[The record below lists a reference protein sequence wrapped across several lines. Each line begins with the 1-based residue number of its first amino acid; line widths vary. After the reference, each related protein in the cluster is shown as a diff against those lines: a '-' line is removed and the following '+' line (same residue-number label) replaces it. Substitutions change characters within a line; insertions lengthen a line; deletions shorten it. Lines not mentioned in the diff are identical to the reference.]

1 MGIETDLNVNPYY
14 DDFDETKDFHR
25 VLFKPAV
32 PLQARE
38 ITQLQTILQN
48 QVEKFGQFTFK
59 EGSIV
64 KGCTFT
70 YDRSIKYAKILDKDS
85 TGLDVNTALFAEG
98 DYLRNNANLVSRIVK
113 TANGLESQNPDLNT
127 LFFNYLNS
135 SNNAANV
142 ATSYIKGEELEVY
155 PASTSIANIIFTGI
169 PNDVFLNNN
178 DTISVSSNLKGTGF
192 SGNVVT
198 TDGTNQFLSVK
209 VNANGAGFSVDDL
222 PTATIVAANGGVFT
236 NGTSSSNTT
245 FDLAAAISS
254 GTVTVSVNLQK
265 TSNVTIGDSTFES
278 AGNSEF
284 NILGSAFQMKVQDGV
299 IFQKGTFQR
308 FAEQDIIVSKYTSRP
323 NELCVGVTTNESFV
337 NSSIDTSLLDNASG
351 FANENA
357 PGADRLKLQPVL
369 VVNTINNAVASN
381 NFLRLVEFQHGM
393 PVKLNSQA
401 SLSGL
406 GEVLERRLYETNGD
420 YVVNPLSLGSEQIVG
435 NSNTIAIAVGAGV
448 GYNKGKRFEL
458 INTSRLQL
466 PKATSTESISQQEV
480 SINYGNYVEV
490 DEYVG
495 QFGIATNDRVLIM
508 GSQFNSVSAANS
520 STYDISSNSVAAWT
534 DANTTLSYAGTTGNV
549 VGHARVRAVEQLSS
563 EPNKSNSKFNLY
575 IYDVQMNTG
584 KSFTNDAKSIFH
596 YSGGEY
602 TGSLSQTNQAHR
614 GIADLVLV
622 SNQARIL
629 DQSPEDKD
637 LLFPLGQVGIK
648 TISNNASFTY
658 ESSASGEFTTGGSDS
673 ITKSSPDNWGFG
685 TSDTYLTEVQENEL
699 TIVAN
704 NTVVAA
710 ANFDDTVT
718 INTANAATS
727 KVLTTINTTDVFE
740 GDYVRVANTTSN
752 GGIYQVI
759 KKADSSIT
767 LDRAVTGV
775 ANTSTAN
782 VAIAYPYGRVISL
795 KNRTTANAAISDSG
809 RILTI
814 NLGRTLSSTLSFDV
828 LHNVRNTSSGGI
840 IKAYKT
846 SEAAI
851 YTSNNVGANSGP
863 WSLGIADA
871 QSLVKVYVSAN
882 STAIVQASNALAN
895 AIANGTMTDRTN
907 EFELVTGQEGS
918 KYGLAK
924 LKLKSGSTYSPGN
937 ATLAVTFRHFVNDSG
952 SGYASFQSYAP
963 IINDE
968 LPNSNTTITTQEIPT
983 FISNLSGAEYSL
995 RDCVDFRPYVT
1006 NTATVEGTF
1015 LDADASINPS
1025 AAEQISGTQYTST
1038 PNKPWTSDITYYLP
1052 RKDRLVL
1059 EEGKLTIIRGNPST
1073 NPELPAKP
1081 PSAMQLGTIDVPV
1094 YPSLDSITASGYKRP
1109 DLAVKIRTTQLK
1121 RYTMQDI
1128 KTIDDRIN
1136 NLEYYT
1142 SLNLLEKQTADEV
1155 IPGRNDPTE
1164 NRFKNG
1170 FIVDNFTNKT
1180 TGNPL
1185 NTEFK
1190 AGFDIARKTLTPK
1203 FEQYSVAL
1211 KFKSGSNIAD
1221 YGDVLTT
1228 KSQLRKIIQQP
1239 NATQSRRCTSAF
1251 WQYNGDITLYPD
1263 YLSDTDVTHNPEE
1276 QITID
1281 VDIASGTIALLDELN
1296 KYIPIQQT
1304 EQEIID
1310 QSESTISL
1318 GTVTSADGLTSTE
1331 TFRTIQTKKI
1341 KETTKGIAVGSKNT
1355 IKKVGEFVTDISFQP
1370 YIPATTI
1377 RFIARGLRPNLKHY
1391 AFFDDVNVTTFV
1403 APGGIINTIDSGK
1416 DDLDLIST
1424 RRAKQMIFPQGKK
1437 GTQLTANSTGG
1448 LAGLFF
1454 LPAKLFMAGERKFAL
1469 TDVENLSQISDTVSS
1484 ASANFNCFNFAIEK
1498 GDVNQSTRS
1507 PILSSTETGRIFSST
1522 TNSEFQVVTTL
1533 PDDDGG
1539 IGANTDPG
1547 ETPNTVFDD
1556 TRLRPCEDVNP
1567 PEPIDWWEP
1576 EDERGGGGG
1585 RRQPGRIVPCQ
1596 ECPEAFL
1603 EQLDARGINAR
1614 NRWSAARGLGLTS
1627 QEFQCAQFVDP
1638 LAQSFLLQGTMFDGS
1653 TTGYIRGL
1661 DLYFAEKNP
1670 TLGALVELREVQ
1682 NGLPSNKV
1690 LPFGKVTLKSQNI
1703 NTSTDGTVATRVL
1716 FKAPVAVDTSKEYAF
1731 VIKPE
1736 GNNPETKIFTS
1747 KAGQNSLQT
1756 GIAINQ
1762 DWGDGSMFLSSNDR
1776 TWTPYA
1782 DEDAK
1787 FTIYA
1792 SHFNT
1797 TDATIELTNEDH
1809 EFLKLGT
1816 INGNFTPGEE
1826 VFQLGT
1832 VASANISFQ
1841 TTSANVV
1848 AGTTVDLSL
1857 LGLNPGNRIVVENAN
1872 AEYDVVEVKTANS
1885 SMITLRGAPS
1895 ITESATDG
1903 GKIRFT
1909 PSGTFKQLDANT
1921 NTMLVNDSTATNSTF
1936 LFTASNTLI
1945 GATSGANCVITSVE
1959 DTNITYFE
1967 PMLYNN
1973 VPNRTS
1979 INTRFKATHVANNTV
1994 ATYKRIKT
2002 NDRNYPLEPVKV
2014 RSKSNEISGT
2024 TINKSLFV
2032 KYMFA
2037 SDNKYTAP
2045 FVDMQSQS
2053 LKVYENI
2060 INNDVTNEHITEG
2073 GSAAAK
2079 YVSRT
2084 VTLGD
2089 GLDAEDIKVFV
2100 NAYKPINTD
2109 IKVYAK
2115 AISQSDEVGFSD
2127 GVWSE
2132 LQRTKNTN
2140 KVSSN
2145 ENRNDVIEYGFEFKD
2160 APASTLK
2167 AGSITFSNNSTT
2179 ITGTG
2184 SNFQGSNNG
2193 VGTTDGDFKVGDLVK
2208 IDNPP
2213 FDANTNFQISM
2224 VTAIASNTS
2233 MTIADPIA
2241 IGDEIDGRQISKVDA
2256 DAKNTIFRDPQP
2268 DESGISYLATY
2279 YNTNNEKQV
2288 GYKYLAIKIVMTGT
2302 TTSVAPYIQD
2312 YRALAVSL

>member
-85 TGLDVNTALFAEG
+85 SGLDINTALFAEG
-98 DYLRNNANLVSRIVK
+98 DYLRNNANLVSRVVK
-113 TANGLESQNPDLNT
+113 TAGGLESQNPDLNT

-135 SNNAANV
+135 SNAASP
-142 ATSYIKGEELEVY
+142 ATSYLKGEELEVY
-155 PASTSIANIIFTGI
+155 PASTSVANIIFTGI
-169 PNDVFLNNN
+169 PNDVFVNNN

-209 VNANGAGFSVDDL
+209 VTANGTGFSVDDL

-245 FDLAAAISS
+245 FDLATAISNGS
-254 GTVTVSVNLQK
+254 ITVSVNLQK
-265 TSNVTIGDSTFES
+265 TSNVTIGDSDFES
-278 AGNSEF
+278 AGNTEF

-308 FAEQDIIVSKYTSRP
+308 FAEQDIIVSKYTSKP
-323 NELCVGVTTNESFV
+323 NDLSVGVTTQESFV
-337 NSSIDTSLLDNASG
+337 NSSVDTSLLDNASG

-369 VVNTINNAVASN
+369 IVNTISNAVSSN

-401 SLSGL
+401 ALSGL
-406 GEVLERRLYETNGD
+406 GEVLERRLYETSGD
-420 YVVNPLSLGSEQIVG
+420 YVVNPLALGSEQIVG
-435 NSNTIAIAVGAGV
+435 NTDILAIAVGAGV

-466 PKATSTESISQQEV
+466 PKAQSTESITGQEV

-490 DEYVG
+490 DEYAG
-495 QFGIATNDRVLIM
+495 QFGVATNDRVLLM
-508 GSQFNSVSAANS
+508 SSSFNSISAANS
-520 STYDISSNSVAAWT
+520 STYDVSSNSIAAFT
-534 DANTTLSYAGTTGNV
+534 NANTTLSYAGTTGNV

-563 EPNKSNSKFNLY
+563 QPNKSNSKFNLY

-584 KSFTNDAKSIFH
+584 KSFVKDAKSIFH
-596 YSGGEY
+596 YSGQEY
-602 TGSLSQTNQAHR
+602 SGTLSQTNQAHR

-622 SNQARIL
+622 NNQARVL

-648 TISNNASFTY
+648 TISNTASFTY
-658 ESSASGEFTTGGSDS
+658 ESSAPGEFSTSGTDTL
-673 ITKSSPDNWGFG
+673 TKSDPENWGFG
-685 TSDTYLTEVQENEL
+685 TSDTSLTEIQESEL

-704 NTVVAA
+704 NTVVEST
-710 ANFDDTVT
+710 NRDQTVT
-718 INTANAATS
+718 INTDN
-727 KVLTTINTTDVFE
+727 KILTTINTTDIFE
-740 GDYVRVANTTSN
+740 GDYVRVANSTAN

-759 KKADSSIT
+759 KKADSKIT
-767 LDRAVTGV
+767 LDRAVTGI
-775 ANTSTAN
+775 ANTAN
-782 VAIAYPYGRVISL
+782 AHIAIAYPQGRVISL
-795 KNRTTANAAISDSG
+795 KDRTTANATIADDG
-809 RILTI
+809 KQLTI
-814 NLGRTLSSTLSFDV
+814 NLGRNLASALSFDV
-828 LHNVRNTSSGGI
+828 LHNVKDSSSGGI
-840 IKAYKT
+840 IKGYKT

-851 YTSNNVGANSGP
+851 YTSNNVAGNSGP
-863 WSLGIADA
+863 WSIGIADA
-871 QSLVKVYVSAN
+871 QSLVKVYASAN

-895 AIANGTMTDRTN
+895 AIANGTMTDRTK

-924 LKLKSGSTYSPGN
+924 IKLKSGSTYSPGD
-937 ATLAVTFRHFVNDSG
+937 ATLAATFRHFTNESG

-963 IINDE
+963 IIDDA
-968 LPNSNTTITTQEIPT
+968 NTVSTTKITTQEIPV
-983 FISNLSGAEYSL
+983 FVSNLSGAEYSL
-995 RDCVDFRPYVT
+995 RDVVDFRPYVT
-1006 NTATVEGTF
+1006 NTSTVEGTF
-1015 LDADASINPS
+1015 LDADATINPS
-1025 AAEQISGTQYTST
+1025 ATEQISGTQYTST
-1038 PNKPWTSDITYYLP
+1038 PNKPWTSDITFYLP

-1059 EEGKLTIIRGNPST
+1059 EDGKLTIIRGNPST
-1073 NPELPAKP
+1073 NPELPTKP
-1081 PSAMQLGTIDVPV
+1081 ASSMQLGTIDVPV
-1094 YPSLDSITASGYKRP
+1094 YPSLDAITAAGYKRP
-1109 DLAVKIRTTQLK
+1109 DLSVKLRATQLK

-1136 NLEYYT
+1136 NLEYYS

-1155 IPGRNDPTE
+1155 LPGRDDPTV

-1170 FIVDNFTNKT
+1170 FLVDNFANKT

-1190 AGFDIARKTLTPK
+1190 AGFDIARKLLTPR
-1203 FEQYSVAL
+1203 FEQYNVEL
-1211 KFKSGSNIAD
+1211 KFQSGSNMAD
-1221 YGDVLTT
+1221 YGDVFTT
-1228 KSQLRKIIQQP
+1228 KSKLRKIIQQP

-1251 WQYNGDITLYPD
+1251 WQYNGDLTLYPD
-1263 YLSDTDVTHNPEE
+1263 YVSDTDVTHNPEE

-1281 VDIASGTIALLDELN
+1281 VDIASGTIALLEELN

-1304 EQEIID
+1304 EQEVIE
-1310 QSESTISL
+1310 QSSQDVLISSV
-1318 GTVTSADGLTSTE
+1318 TVGATTTE
-1331 TFRTIQTKKI
+1331 TFRTVQTQKI
-1341 KETTKGIAVGSKNT
+1341 KETTTGLAVESKNT
-1355 IKKVGEFVTDISFQP
+1355 LKKVGEFVTDISFQP

-1377 RFIARGLRPNLKHY
+1377 RFIARGLRPNLRHY
-1391 AFFDDVNVTTFV
+1391 AFFDDVNVTSFV
-1403 APGGIINTIDSGK
+1403 APGGLFNTIDSNK

-1424 RRAKQMIFPQGKK
+1424 RRAKQMIFAKGKA
-1437 GTQLTANSTGG
+1437 GTSLTANSTGG
-1448 LAGLFF
+1448 IAGLFF
-1454 LPAKLFMAGERKFAL
+1454 VPAKFFMAGERKFAL
-1469 TDVENLSQISDTVSS
+1469 TDVENLSQVGDTVSS
-1484 ASANFNCFNFAIEK
+1484 ASANFNCFNFSLEK
-1498 GDVNQSTRS
+1498 TDVNQSTRA
-1507 PILSSTETGRIFSST
+1507 PILSSTETGRIFTST
-1522 TNSEFQVVTTL
+1522 TNSEFQVVTTID
-1533 PDDDGG
+1533 DDDGG
-1539 IGANTDPG
+1539 IGANTDPV

-1556 TRLRPCEDVNP
+1556 TRLRPCEDINP

-1585 RRQPGRIVPCQ
+1585 RRQAGRIVPCQ

-1614 NRWSAARGLGLTS
+1614 TRNSAMRERGLTS
-1627 QEFQCAQFVDP
+1627 QEFTCAQFVDP

-1703 NTSTDGTVATRVL
+1703 NTSTTGTVATRVL

-1731 VIKPE
+1731 VVKPE
-1736 GNNPETKIFTS
+1736 GNNPETKLFTS
-1747 KAGQNSLQT
+1747 KAGQKSLQT

-1797 TDATIELTNEDH
+1797 TDSSLTLTNEDH
-1809 EFLKLGT
+1809 EFLKLGN

-1832 VASANISFQ
+1832 VTSANVSFGAGG
-1841 TTSANVV
+1841 ANVV

-1857 LGLNPGNRIVVENAN
+1857 LGLNPGNKIVLENAN
-1872 AEYDVVEVKTANS
+1872 SEYDVVEVRTANS
-1885 SMITLRGAPS
+1885 SMITLRGGSKIAE
-1895 ITESATDG
+1895 TATDG

-1921 NTMLVNDSTATNSTF
+1921 NTIMLNDSSATNSTF

-1945 GATSGANCVITSVE
+1945 GASSGANSVISSVE
-1959 DTNITYFE
+1959 DTNLTYFE
-1967 PMLYNN
+1967 PRLYNN
-1973 VPNRTS
+1973 IPNRTS

-1994 ATYKRIKT
+1994 GTYKRIKT
-2002 NDRNYPLEPVKV
+2002 NDRNYPIEPLKV
-2014 RSKSNEISGT
+2014 RSKSNEIDGT

-2037 SDNKYTAP
+2037 SDNKYVSP

-2053 LKVYENI
+2053 LAVYENI
-2060 INNDVTNEHITEG
+2060 INNDTTNEHITEG

-2115 AISQSDEVGFSD
+2115 AISQTDEIGFD
-2127 GVWSE
+2127 TGTWSE
-2132 LQRTKNTN
+2132 LQRTTNTN

-2145 ENRNDVIEYGFEFKD
+2145 ENRKDVIEYGFEFKD
-2160 APASTLK
+2160 APASTVK
-2167 AGSITFSNNSTT
+2167 AGSITFSNNSTA

-2184 SNFQGSNNG
+2184 TSFN
-2193 VGTTDGDFKVGDLVK
+2193 TDFAVGDLIK

-2213 FDANTNFQISM
+2213 FDANTNYQISM
-2224 VTAIASNTS
+2224 VTAVASDTAL
-2233 MTIADPIA
+2233 TIADPIVGA
-2241 IGDEIDGRQISKVDA
+2241 NIGEENDGRLYSKVDA
-2256 DAKNTIFRDPQP
+2256 NAKNTIFRDPQS
-2268 DESGISYLATY
+2268 DQINSVKYLATY